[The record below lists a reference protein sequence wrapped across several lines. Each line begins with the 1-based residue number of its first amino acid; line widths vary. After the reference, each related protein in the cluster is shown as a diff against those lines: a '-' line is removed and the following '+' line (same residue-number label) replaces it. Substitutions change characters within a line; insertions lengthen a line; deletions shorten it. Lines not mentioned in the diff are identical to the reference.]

1 MGIKLPHMPLW
12 VYDLDTDRDCRR
24 MSDAQFGRYMR
35 LMIRQWIEGS
45 VPATPTEAIRDAMLD
60 PGSEG
65 DIQSLLDRKFSD
77 KVEAGRGN
85 PKLAQ
90 VRQECLAKVETNRA
104 NGKKGGR
111 PSKTDRITEG
121 LSEKKPDGSI
131 RAYGSGSGSESG
143 STKKKKESD
152 RFDEFWQ
159 GVPNKIGKGAARKAY
174 ASAIK
179 GGATHDEIIAGLP
192 GYAAYEQRR
201 RGQSE
206 YRPLHPATWLNGE
219 RWTDEHGTA
228 KQQASAAFGQ
238 LGDERHKELFEEVQ
252 QAEPN
257 VAHSAGNIDTQRAM
271 RRLAK
276 QKGWI

>member
-1 MGIKLPHMPLW
+1 
-12 VYDLDTDRDCRR
+12 
-24 MSDAQFGRYMR
+24 MR
-35 LMIRQWIEGS
+35 LETTAYRIANWDDHFENSRSRQIADARWCPIPNRFDGDRISDLIGDGGDAIYGAWCAALLVASRCEPRGQLIRTSGKPHTPKTLSRMTGISVKSFEKMLQLACSVGLMESDGTVTPDCHPPVTDLSQKEGIEGNG
-45 VPATPTEAIRDAMLD
+45 RNRKL
-60 PGSEG
+60 EG
-65 DIQSLLDRKFSD
+65 D
-77 KVEAGRGN
+77 
-85 PKLAQ
+85 
-90 VRQECLAKVETNRA
+90 
-104 NGKKGGR
+104 
-111 PSKTDRITEG
+111 
-121 LSEKKPDGSI
+121 
-131 RAYGSGSGSESG
+131 
-143 STKKKKESD
+143 
-152 RFDEFWQ
+152 FDAFWQ

-179 GGATHDEIIAGLP
+179 GGATHDEIVAGLP